1 MIAHSKDSPGRP
13 GVNEVEIKL
22 PVADLARVREKLRA
36 SGARLVSPLHF
47 ESNDLYDD
55 DEGTLAKAGCVLRI
69 RRTSADAGAILTF
82 KGPARFHAGTKTRE
96 ERETE
101 VSNPSELERILK
113 ALGRRP
119 RFRYEK
125 RREEWSLDECVIALD
140 ETPIGSFVEVEGDP
154 AAIRRVVHE
163 LAFDASESLPY
174 SYPELYARRRRE
186 DRSLPP
192 DMVFASTAGLP
203 GTNR

>member
-1 MIAHSKDSPGRP
+1 MSARSEGSPGRSRIH
-13 GVNEVEIKL
+13 EVEIKL
-22 PVADLARVREKLRA
+22 PAADLAAVRERLGA
-36 SGARLVSPLHF
+36 SGARLVSPFHF

-55 DEGTLAKAGCVLRI
+55 DDGTFAKAGCMLRV
-69 RRTSADAGAILTF
+69 RRTDDGALLTF

-96 ERETE
+96 ERETRI
-101 VSNPSELERILK
+101 SEPEELQRILE

-119 RFRYEK
+119 RFHYEK

-163 LAFDASESLPY
+163 LDFDASESLPY

-186 DRSLPP
+186 DRSLPVDMTFP
-192 DMVFASTAGLP
+192 DAGGP
-203 GTNR
+203 AEGKP

>member
-1 MIAHSKDSPGRP
+1 VSAHSEDSPGRTR
-13 GVNEVEIKL
+13 VDEVEIKL
-22 PVADLARVREKLRA
+22 PVPDLARAREKLHA

-69 RRTSADAGAILTF
+69 RRTSAGGAVLTF

-101 VSNPSELERILK
+101 VSNPSELERILE

-192 DMVFASTAGLP
+192 DMVFSSTAGLP
-203 GTNR
+203 GTSR